1 MELNAVI
8 LAVKITLK
16 YNTIKINLQPVNYN
30 DIPPIK
36 VDGYPYLNLKKIR
49 YA

>member
-16 YNTIKINLQPVNYN
+16 YNTIKINLQPVNYS
-30 DIPPIK
+30 DIPLLRLTDTDI
-36 VDGYPYLNLKKIR
+36 
-49 YA
+49 